1 MKILYEDKYL
11 LVCEKP
17 VGVES
22 QLSSKNKADMP
33 TLLSQYRC
41 ERGEDSYIGVVH
53 RLDTATGGAMIYS
66 KREDMTGKLSALV
79 QSGDYG
85 KTYLAVVHGC
95 PEESTGEMRDLLYH
109 DKMKNKSFVCAKK
122 RSGVKEAVLNYRTFE
137 TVERENGEKMSLVEV
152 ELITG
157 RTHQIRVQFASR
169 RMPLVGDGKYGS
181 RDNNTTCALWSHKVR
196 FTHPVTKKVIECVSL
211 PCGGYP
217 SGLRKSMKRG
227 SYATYKRRLFFR
239 YMKGIKTKAIHAC
252 EVWRILRAD

>member
-22 QLSSKNKADMP
+22 QVSSKNKCDMP
-33 TLLSQYRC
+33 TLLSDYRR
-41 ERGEDSYIGVVH
+41 ERGEDGYIGVVH

-85 KTYLAVVHGC
+85 KVYLAVVHGL
-95 PEESTGEMRDLLYH
+95 PEEESGEMRDLLYH
-109 DKMKNKSFVCAKK
+109 DKQRNKSFVCTKK
-122 RSGVKEAVLNYRTFE
+122 RSGVKEAILNYR
-137 TVERENGEKMSLVEV
+137 VLQVIERDDGEKMSLLEI

-169 RMPLVGDGKYGS
+169 KMPLVGDGKYGS
-181 RDNNTTCALWSHKVR
+181 KDNKATCALWSHKVR
-196 FTHPVTKKVIECVSL
+196 FTHPITKKIIEVKSE
-211 PCGGYP
+211 PEGGYP
-217 SGLRKSMKRG
+217 WER
-227 SYATYKRRLFFR
+227 FE
-239 YMKGIKTKAIHAC
+239 IK
-252 EVWRILRAD
+252 